1 MPQPFGSLVTVIP
14 TWRTHTISLWI
25 PCCLPVAHIE
35 STEAKTW
42 VSWTN
47 VSQSWMAWNVYL
59 QCLRSTRLWHKSC
72 RRQLM
77 ERIMLSNF
85 RCFYPS
91 AIRQTPLSRQTRRI
105 CFIYVPTYVI
115 FHVECCC
122 PVIYVPTYVLPC
134 WMLLN
139 EPKIFC
145 CHTTHVCLFAYD
157 RTKEQFKAST
167 SSTNFDSTYVQT
179 ISM

>member
-14 TWRTHTISLWI
+14 HGEDIYISLWI
-25 PCCLPVAHIE
+25 PCCLPVAHRE

-59 QCLRSTRLWHKSC
+59 QCLRSTRLWHRSC

-139 EPKIFC
+139 EPKTLLLSY
-145 CHTTHVCLFAYD
+145 HSCLFVCVWPY
-157 RTKEQFKAST
+157 KG
-167 SSTNFDSTYVQT
+167 T
-179 ISM
+179 I